1 MLKKKLWDL
10 RAISHY
16 EMAKFRG
23 VDTGTKTFK
32 LFLQNVILK
41 EFCRICLPSVHD
53 NFMLK

>member
-1 MLKKKLWDL
+1 MTEQTLQNFRITMLKKKLWDL

-41 EFCRICLPSVHD
+41 
-53 NFMLK
+53 